1 MLAEAGGPGR
11 PQPLPLVSV
20 VIPTMNE
27 AAYLGTALESLNAQ
41 TYPQDRIEIL
51 VVDGGSKDG
60 TVAFAE
66 ARARTDPRI
75 RVMGGPGVNC
85 PAALNIG
92 INEAR
97 GSVVWYIGGH
107 GHADPRFLEIGMGH
121 LVREPEIGCVGGEII
136 PAGEGRTARANMIAR
151 FSVFGVGRGV
161 YTTSPTLHDIETV
174 QWGAYSKEALE
185 QAGLFDPD
193 LQFGEDEELNFRIR
207 RLGRRILYDPAM
219 KITYFARPTFRGL
232 FRQYRNYGRAR
243 VRVLR
248 KHPSFFRLKHI
259 IPSALVV
266 GLVIAVIA
274 PLIVP
279 GIWPLSLLV
288 VGGYAA
294 FVIGASVFLAARERF
309 AYPHYVAVSLLA
321 LHFGYGLGMLRGLV
335 DLVRRR

>member
-11 PQPLPLVSV
+11 PSILPLVSV

-27 AAYLGTALESLNAQ
+27 AAYLGTALASLSAQ

-66 ARARTDPRI
+66 ERALADPRI

-92 INEAR
+92 ISQAR

-107 GHADPRFLEIGMGH
+107 GEADPKFLEIGVSH
-121 LVREPEIGCVGGEII
+121 LMREPAIGCVGGEIV

-174 QWGAYSKEALE
+174 QWGAYAKEALE
-185 QAGLFDPD
+185 LAGLFDPD

-207 RLGRRILYDPAM
+207 RLGRRIVYDPAM
-219 KITYFARPTFRGL
+219 KITYFARPTVRGL

-248 KHPSFFRLKHI
+248 KHPSFFRLKHV

-266 GLVIAVIA
+266 GLALALVA
-274 PLIVP
+274 PLVVP
-279 GIWPLSLLV
+279 SIWPLSLLV

-294 FVIGASVFLAARERF
+294 FIVGASLLLAAREHF
-309 AYPHYVAVSLLA
+309 GYPHYIAVSLLA
-321 LHFGYGLGMLRGLV
+321 LHFGYGLGMLSGLV